1 VTPYVLVV
9 DDDPA
14 IRMVVRLGLE
24 RVAGWEVVEAS
35 SSDAAVDVV
44 SRRRPD
50 VVLLDVMMPEQ
61 DGPATLARLRA
72 LDGGADL
79 RVVFLTASGPGG
91 ETQRLHDLGVAGVI
105 RKPFDPMSLA
115 AEVATMLGWELRT

>member
-1 VTPYVLVV
+1 MTPYVLVV
-9 DDDPA
+9 DDEPA

-24 RVAGWEVVEAS
+24 RVAGWEVGEAS
-35 SSDAAVDVV
+35 SADGAIDVV

-50 VVLLDVMMPEQ
+50 AVLLDVMMPEQ
-61 DGPATLARLRA
+61 DGPATLARLRELA
-72 LDGGADL
+72 GDDL

-91 ETQRLHDLGVAGVI
+91 ETQRLRDLGVAGVI

-115 AEVATMLGWELRT
+115 AEIATVLGWEIPS